1 MQNNIKWKTL
11 IALAMVYIS
20 VIFNQLWRV
29 GLLFIFWTIQALRD
43 KKAFIIEEIRRENN
57 PILYWIIVIT
67 WALVALFYFDY
78 TKGLIFNIFY

>member
-1 MQNNIKWKTL
+1 MKKNIKWKTL

-20 VIFNQLWRV
+20 IIFNQMWLI
-29 GLLFIFWTIQALRD
+29 GLLFIFWTIQAIKD
-43 KKAFIIEEIRRENN
+43 EKAFIIEEIRKENN

-78 TKGLIFNIFY
+78 TKDLLFNILY